1 MNPHAHRTISP
12 ERLDAIGIV
21 AHHHLQGHKGRANG
35 IKAALLASKTGLSE
49 RTLRSAIS
57 ALREAGIAV
66 VGTPDTGYYLAQNPE
81 ELNECCAFLRARAMH
96 SLVIEARLKQLSM
109 PELMGQIALDMNLT
123 HTAAST
129 MG

>member
-21 AHHHLQGHKGRANG
+21 AHHHLQSHKGRTNG

-81 ELNECCAFLRARAMH
+81 ELNECCAFLRSRAMH
-96 SLVIEARLKQLSM
+96 SLVIEARLKRLSM
-109 PELMGQIALDMNLT
+109 PELMGQIALDMNLSAT
-123 HTAAST
+123 
-129 MG
+129 